1 MTRPRPARV
10 GHDTPQRVFYH
21 STHHVRHLTAYHGEP
36 MSVLHPKPAEAEE
49 QQPLSI
55 PELAELVNQ
64 TLGCLRGVRFRGEVM
79 GIQRAEKI
87 TRFTVKD
94 EGGKI
99 EAKIFNF
106 QLART
111 KAIPEEGKTFVFT
124 VERFDLY
131 APYGRFSVLVDGI
144 EYDAEGDLRRQ
155 YAELYA
161 RLEAEGA
168 FDERRKRP
176 LPKLPRRVGVI
187 TSTVGKV
194 QEDIKQTIWERF
206 PNMEIRLYAAKVQG
220 AASAASIVNAF
231 ERVRREGFVDVV
243 ILARG
248 GGSFEELFSFNT
260 EPVVRAVM
268 ACPVPVVSAIGHGP
282 DVFLSDLV
290 ADVTAIT
297 PTAAASRVVPVRAD
311 LEQALQRSAGR
322 LRDGAHA
329 KLRRERER
337 LAALEH
343 RLGLFS
349 PSRRLAEER
358 RRLESLA
365 STLRARGIALLR
377 ERRSYL
383 SGRASAARL
392 GARLAAQVALRRQR
406 LRELEATLDRHDPR
420 RWIPQ
425 RERELAGR
433 RERLARIGRDR
444 LRAEREELT
453 RLAADLERATAAVVP
468 RRAAELERRRVGPTL
483 DRLIRRR
490 LAEERSQLASRA
502 ERLRALDPSGVLG
515 RGYSI
520 TRDAETQHVL
530 RSATEAEAGR
540 RVEILLG
547 LGSLGALVEEV
558 RKEG

>member
-1 MTRPRPARV
+1 MPVLNPRP
-10 GHDTPQRVFYH
+10 T
-21 STHHVRHLTAYHGEP
+21 
-36 MSVLHPKPAEAEE
+36 EAEE
-49 QQPLSI
+49 QPPLSI

-87 TRFTVKD
+87 TRFTIKD

-106 QLART
+106 QLTRT
-111 KAIPEEGKTFVFT
+111 RAIPEEGKTFVFT

-131 APYGRFSVLVDGI
+131 APYGRFSVLVGDI

-220 AASAASIVNAF
+220 EASAASIVNAF
-231 ERVRREGFVDVV
+231 ERVRREGLVDVV

-248 GGSFEELFSFNT
+248 GGSFEELFSFNA

-282 DVFLSDLV
+282 DLFLSDLV
-290 ADVTAIT
+290 ADLTAIT
-297 PTAAASRVVPVRAD
+297 PTAAASRVVPVKAE
-311 LEQALQRSAGR
+311 LEQALQRSANR
-322 LRDGAHA
+322 LRDGVHL
-329 KLRRERER
+329 KLRHERER
-337 LAALEH
+337 LAVLTH
-343 RLGLFS
+343 RLDLFS
-349 PSRRLAEER
+349 PARRFAEER
-358 RRLESLA
+358 RKLEALA
-365 STLRARGIALLR
+365 SALRVRGLALLR

-383 SGRASAARL
+383 KGRASAARL
-392 GARLAAQVALRRQR
+392 EARLTAQIGARRQR
-406 LRELEATLDRHDPR
+406 LKELEATLDRHDPR

-425 RERELAGR
+425 RERELEGR
-433 RERLARIGRDR
+433 RERLARISREVLRTHQEKVAR
-444 LRAEREELT
+444 LTDDLERAAVEVVSCR
-453 RLAADLERATAAVVP
+453 AADLER
-468 RRAAELERRRVGPTL
+468 RRVEPTL
-483 DRLIRRR
+483 DQLLRRR
-490 LAEERSQLASRA
+490 LAEERSRLESRA
-502 ERLRALDPSGVLG
+502 ERLRALDPTRVLG

-520 TRDAETQHVL
+520 TRDAETKHVL
-530 RSATEAEAGR
+530 RSAADTEAGR
-540 RVEILLG
+540 RVEIRLG
-547 LGSLGALVEEV
+547 RGSLDALVEEV
-558 RKEG
+558 SKQE